1 MAIALQSDL
10 GYRDGMEDLKL
21 EVPVTEEVEVDAK
34 TLAAIDR
41 GTADADAGRVVS
53 LEVARK
59 LVPHWISKF
68 ASQKPR

>member
-1 MAIALQSDL
+1 M
-10 GYRDGMEDLKL
+10 GDLKL

-41 GTADADAGRVVS
+41 GVADADEGRVIS
-53 LEVARK
+53 LEEVRK

-68 ASQKPR
+68 KAPTPR